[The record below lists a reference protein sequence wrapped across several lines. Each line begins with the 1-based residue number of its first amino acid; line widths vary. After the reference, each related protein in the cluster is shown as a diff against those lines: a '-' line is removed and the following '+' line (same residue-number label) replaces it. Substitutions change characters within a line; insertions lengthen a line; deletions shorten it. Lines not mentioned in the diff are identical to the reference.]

1 MSKKERKKDA
11 ILHCLLFGVSSCGP
25 DSSEGVRKRQ
35 KLVILDVQSSCLVCS
50 IIFPSSYLL
59 EFDGKSPHPLSL
71 SSLSLFIPLSLSLS
85 PSMYMVIGWLFSQ
98 HWRGLNLLC
107 VHPLWSVPCVCS
119 FPRQKTNTTN
129 CSNDVS
135 GDTGLENQ
143 PWSDKR
149 HR

>member
-1 MSKKERKKDA
+1 MWWRTLGLMSKKERKKDA
-11 ILHCLLFGVSSCGP
+11 ILHSLLFGVSSYGP

-59 EFDGKSPHPLSL
+59 EFDDKSPP
-71 SSLSLFIPLSLSLS
+71 SSLSLSFPSLSLSLS
-85 PSMYMVIGWLFSQ
+85 PSLSLFLHLCTYMVIGWLFSQ

-119 FPRQKTNTTN
+119 L
-129 CSNDVS
+129 SIS
-135 GDTGLENQ
+135 SSEN
-143 PWSDKR
+143 K
-149 HR
+149 HNKLLK